1 MVEDLSFVTVE
12 AVDAQGRLQ
21 PNAAAEVKFTISGPG
36 AIIAVGNG
44 DGMSKESYQGDH
56 RSLFNGRAIVVVR
69 TSRTPGSIR
78 LGANAAGMSAGE
90 VTIQAKPGSPAAEL
104 R

>member
-1 MVEDLSFVTVE
+1 
-12 AVDAQGRLQ
+12 
-21 PNAAAEVKFTISGPG
+21 VKFSLSGPG

-44 DGMSKESYQGDH
+44 DGESKESYQGNQ
-56 RSLFNGRAIVVVR
+56 RALFNGRALIVVR

-78 LGANAAGMSAGE
+78 LAADAAGMAAGE